1 MIESALAIITT
12 TNVINAKHV
21 NVIKEEINMTKKV
34 EGAEA
39 RGLELAKLMHIN
51 KIKGT
56 ALSAVTHIGSANISL
71 MRTGKMSITDKNWD
85 KLQKGIEEILEG
97 RAENVAT
104 VKVDDPGLTFTI
116 QPVPVTEPIKVEVI
130 SESKYK
136 HIKPF
141 DLPPYIKTNLIR
153 FGNTVV
159 NRSTVGT
166 DPQAFENYLESIG
179 LPVTMRPDEN
189 GSWMITLKQPVS
201 DEMVVKHSEPV
212 KHAEVI
218 PHMTDAEVV
227 SISKA
232 LQATVKFADELYE
245 TSQPKPVEETTVLS
259 EQEVDQIVKDV
270 EKLKTVGDFL
280 DDVFEDDPSDLVD
293 ETSDRIDPARYP
305 DADKSPFTQVEQ
317 RCCLLDILS
326 RNHVAIDMAELIGS
340 VMVRRLRRESAIL
353 WSVIETLDNTHSSD
367 AFKDYVKDVAAKLLE
382 VASQ

>member
-1 MIESALAIITT
+1 
-12 TNVINAKHV
+12 
-21 NVIKEEINMTKKV
+21 MTKKT

-104 VKVDDPGLTFTI
+104 VTVDDPGLTFTI

-179 LPVTMRPDEN
+179 LPVTMKPDEN
-189 GSWMITLKQPVS
+189 GSWMITLKEKIT
-201 DEMVVKHSEPV
+201 DEQVAQAFKEIPV
-212 KHAEVI
+212 KHAGVAVDDI
-218 PHMTDAEVV
+218 QA
-227 SISKA
+227 KA
-232 LQATVKFADELYE
+232 TYADEASE
-245 TSQPKPVEETTVLS
+245 EAISDTTAQVHEASQPILS
-259 EQEVDQIVKDV
+259 EQEVDQIVKEVD
-270 EKLKTVGDFL
+270 KIKTIGDFL
-280 DDVFEDDPSDLVD
+280 EEVFEDDVSEDESDLVD

-305 DADKSPFTQVEQ
+305 DADKHTFERVEQ
-317 RCCLLDILS
+317 RCCLLNILS
-326 RNHVAIDMAELIGS
+326 RNQVAIDMPELIGS
-340 VMVRRLRRESAIL
+340 VMVQRLRRESEIL
-353 WSVIETLDNTHSSD
+353 WTIVEVLDNQGSND